1 MLDPISDMLTRIRN
15 AQRAGHKEVAIPAS
29 KLKLAIIKI
38 LEKNEFI
45 ELAKMEKN
53 ENKET
58 IRVVLKYNRI
68 SNAQNI
74 PAITEIKRISKE
86 GQRVYVGKS
95 DIGKVRNNFGI
106 SVISTSKGVMTGK
119 EARKVGL
126 GGEYICE
133 VW

>member
-38 LEKNEFI
+38 LEKNEFV
-45 ELAKMEKN
+45 ELVKVEKS
-53 ENKET
+53 ENIGT
-58 IRVVLKYNRI
+58 IRVVLKYNKT
-68 SNAQNI
+68 SNTQNT
-74 PAITEIKRISKE
+74 PAITEINRVSKE
-86 GQRVYVGKS
+86 GQRVYIGKGE
-95 DIGKVRNNFGI
+95 IGKVRNDFGI
-106 SVISTSKGVMTGK
+106 SIISTSKGVMTGR
-119 EARKVGL
+119 EARDIGL

>member
-15 AQRAGHKEVAIPAS
+15 AQKAGHKEVVIPAS

-38 LEKNEFI
+38 LEKHEFV
-45 ELAKMEKN
+45 ELVKLEKN
-53 ENKET
+53 ENIGT
-58 IRVVLKYNRI
+58 IKVVLKYNKT
-68 SNAQNI
+68 SNTQND

-86 GQRVYVGKS
+86 GQRVYVGKG
-95 DIGKVRNNFGI
+95 DIGKVKNNFGI
-106 SVISTSKGVMTGK
+106 SIVSTSKGVMTGK
-119 EARKVGL
+119 EAREIGL